1 MMLLEYL
8 RNQLLTDVDVAA
20 AVGSNVFCTNP
31 PQDVTGE
38 YVVITQISSSAY
50 DAVECNMVDF
60 FESRIQLE
68 AWSYNQGESQNTWK
82 ACRSSFKSFP
92 RGYAQDL
99 AVRSIGQNSGPSTD
113 AFKPIDGS
121 DLHIYRTMQDFNV
134 CFSFT

>member
-8 RNQLLTDVDVAA
+8 RNQLLTDVDVSAL
-20 AVGSNVFCTNP
+20 VGSNVFCTNP

-38 YVVITQISSSAY
+38 YVVITQISSNAY

-68 AWSYNQGESQNTWK
+68 AWSYKQGESQSTWK

-99 AVRSIGQNSGPSTD
+99 MVRSIGQHSGPSTD